1 MIRSRAVTA
10 AVPVAL
16 AFALAPELA
25 AAHAGGHETDGFM
38 SGVMHPLLGLDHLI
52 AMIAV
57 GLWGAQLGMPLLIAL
72 PVLFPMLM
80 ALGGLLAILGMP
92 LPGVEVGIALSG
104 VVLGAAIVAAWKAP
118 VWVAVALIAAFAMMH
133 GHAHGTELPH
143 AAAPLPYALGFILA
157 TGSLHLIGI
166 GIGLLNDW
174 RDLGPKVVRGC
185 GALIALLGLVFL
197 AGTAA

>member
-1 MIRSRAVTA
+1 MIRTRAVAA
-10 AVPVAL
+10 AVSIAL

-118 VWVAVALIAAFAMMH
+118 VWVAVALIAAFAMM
-133 GHAHGTELPH
+133 
-143 AAAPLPYALGFILA
+143 
-157 TGSLHLIGI
+157 
-166 GIGLLNDW
+166 
-174 RDLGPKVVRGC
+174 
-185 GALIALLGLVFL
+185 
-197 AGTAA
+197 